1 MSVWQMKTQD
11 IFRILS
17 TDKPPKARKRPS
29 PNVRHENQC
38 RTQHTGILKSN
49 TVNNHL
55 SSSNRGWLEVA
66 GFRVSE
72 VAEIMGN
79 EATFEVRA
87 VPMAVSAGL
96 GCRGAVAAA
105 EAVVRGSTMVRL
117 TMVWAVL

>member
-38 RTQHTGILKSN
+38 RTQHTGILQSN
-49 TVNNHL
+49 NNNI
-55 SSSNRGWLEVA
+55 SSSNREWAGVA
-66 GFRVSE
+66 GFRVNE
-72 VAEIMGN
+72 VAEIMDN
-79 EATFEVRA
+79 EETFEVRA

>member
-29 PNVRHENQC
+29 PNVQHENQC
-38 RTQHTGILKSN
+38 RTQHTGILQSN
-49 TVNNHL
+49 NNNI
-55 SSSNRGWLEVA
+55 SSSNRELAGVA
-66 GFRVSE
+66 GFRVNV
-72 VAEIMGN
+72 VAEIMDN
-79 EATFEVRA
+79 EETFEVRA